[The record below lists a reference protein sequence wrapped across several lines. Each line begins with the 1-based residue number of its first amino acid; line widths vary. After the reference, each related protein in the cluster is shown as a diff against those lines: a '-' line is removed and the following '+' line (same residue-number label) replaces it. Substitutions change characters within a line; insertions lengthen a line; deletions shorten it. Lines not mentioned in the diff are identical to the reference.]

1 MKNKIKNL
9 SLAVALT
16 AISSVSLHAAPPIP
30 AVTVTVEGNTV
41 TAFWNPVIG
50 ATGYNLYAA
59 PTPSYSPISKIPM
72 GTETDISVTLAVG
85 DAWAIAVTSE
95 DASGESAYSN
105 IETFTVKSADP
116 ADATASRS
124 AIISGTAYNVIL
136 ATYEEL
142 ATRAS
147 VLANAAAALQFDS
160 SDSNLL
166 TAQNAWRDARNP
178 WEQSEG
184 FLFGPVDTQGLDPAL
199 DSWPVNRTDLDAVLS
214 SGNSLTVEF
223 VSALDDTLH
232 GFHTIEYLLFGAAND
247 KTASQLTSR
256 EKEYLAA
263 STTLFKNHAEALA
276 NAWRSTGE
284 NYVNNFATAG
294 QSGSSFVS
302 EEAALQELVNGMIG
316 IVDEVGNGKIA
327 DPYSQTSTELVESQF
342 SFNSLLDFENNI
354 RSVENTYL
362 GRYLQNDGPGLSDLV
377 KRNDAALDTEIRNGI
392 SNSIDAIQ
400 AIPFPFRDAISDTAG
415 RALIEA
421 AQAELSKLQTT
432 LETKLLPNVVNY
444 Q

>member
-1 MKNKIKNL
+1 MKNKIKSL
-9 SLAVALT
+9 SLAIAMSAV
-16 AISSVSLHAAPPIP
+16 SSLHAAPPVP

-72 GTETDISVTLAVG
+72 GTETDITITLPVG
-85 DAWAIAVTSE
+85 DAWAVAVTSE
-95 DASGESAYSN
+95 DASGESNYSN

-116 ADATASRS
+116 ADANATRAQ
-124 AIISGTAYNVIL
+124 IISGTAYNVIL

-142 ATRAS
+142 ASRAAI
-147 VLANAAAALQFDS
+147 LEEATAALQFNSTDA
-160 SDSNLL
+160 NLL
-166 TAQNAWRDARNP
+166 AAQNAWRDARNP

-214 SGNSLTVEF
+214 SGNTLTVDF
-223 VSALDDTLH
+223 VGALDDTLH

-247 KTASQLTSR
+247 KQASELTAR
-256 EKEYLAA
+256 EKEYLAS

-276 NAWRSTGE
+276 SAWRASGD

-294 QSGSSFVS
+294 QTGSSFVS

-327 DPYSQTSTELVESQF
+327 DPFSQTNTELVESQF
-342 SFNSLLDFENNI
+342 SYNSLLDFENNI
-354 RSVENTYL
+354 RSVENVYL
-362 GRYLQNDGPGLSDLV
+362 GRYLQQDGPGLSDLV
-377 KRNDAALDTEIRNGI
+377 KRNDAALDTEIRTGI
-392 SNSIDAIQ
+392 TNSINAIQ
-400 AIPFPFRDAISDTAG
+400 AIPFPFRDSISTTEG

-421 AQAELSKLQTT
+421 AQVELTNLQTT
-432 LETKLLPNVVNY
+432 LETKLLPNVVNF